1 MGAMKYAFRMREFI
15 SFFITFPFALVLT
28 SFLLFFASSLCPSP
42 ARADLNGVMMQ
53 YFHWYTSDNGEHW
66 KELERNAD
74 SLAKAGFTAL
84 WLPPATKGMAGA
96 QDVGYGL
103 YDLYDLGEFDQKG
116 SIRTKYGTKSEYLAA
131 IQAAHRA
138 GLSVY
143 SDLIL
148 NHLGGADQ
156 TEWVRAVRVDPY
168 NRNQEIGPDLD
179 ILAGTRFLFP
189 GRGGKYSSFTWSWI
203 HFDGTDWDHASH
215 RAGIYKFRGG
225 KEWDPD
231 VDDENGNF
239 DFLLFNDTDLQ
250 HPEVRT
256 ELKTWGK
263 WFAHLT
269 AIDGFRIDAAKHTQF
284 EFTLEWLE
292 ELERAHSKSYFAVA
306 EYWSHDLTK
315 MRRYIEKLK
324 GKVSLFD
331 FPLQDHLAQ
340 ASKERGYYDLRK
352 LYDGTLV
359 QADPIHAV
367 TFVENHDTQRHFGG
381 LSRVDDWFKPLAYA
395 LLLLRRE
402 GYPCLFYPDYFG
414 LDYFGASGL
423 KSEKKSVSAVDAASG
438 DAFVSFK
445 KTLDLLLSL
454 RHNHAHGE
462 QHSYFDNRD
471 IIGWTREGDEDH
483 PLAMAVVISDNL
495 SAQGGGEKTMFVGKK
510 TLMRPSRV
518 FKDVTGNFSH
528 AVTVGDDGIG
538 VFPVQHAS
546 DQAPGQSLSIWVEQE

>member
-1 MGAMKYAFRMREFI
+1 MKYAFHMREFTS
-15 SFFITFPFALVLT
+15 SFFAFASTFA
-28 SFLLFFASSLCPSP
+28 SFLSLLISVLHPSP

-53 YFHWYTSDNGEHW
+53 YFHWYTPDNGEHW
-66 KELERNAD
+66 KELERNAE

-103 YDLYDLGEFDQKG
+103 YDLYDLGEFNQKG

-156 TEWVRAVRVDPY
+156 TEWVRAVQVNPY
-168 NRNQEIGPDLD
+168 NRNQEVGADLD

-189 GRGGKYSSFTWSWI
+189 GRGGKYSNFTWSWI
-203 HFDGTDWDHASH
+203 HFDGTDWDHALK

-263 WFAHLT
+263 WFARLT

-306 EYWSHDLTK
+306 EYWSHDLIK
-315 MRRYIEKLK
+315 MQRYIEKLK

-340 ASKERGYYDLRK
+340 AAKERGYYDLRK

-359 QADPIHAV
+359 QVDPAHAV
-367 TFVENHDTQRHFGG
+367 TFVENHDTQRHLGT

-414 LDYFGASGL
+414 ANGL
-423 KSEKKSVSAVDAASG
+423 K
-438 DAFVSFK
+438 
-445 KTLDLLLSL
+445 TLNLLLSL
-454 RHNHAHGE
+454 RRDHAHGE
-462 QHSYFDNRD
+462 QHSYFDDRD
-471 IIGWTREGDEDH
+471 IVGWTREGDQDH
-483 PLAMAVVISDNL
+483 PRAMAVVISDNF
-495 SAQGGGEKTMFVGKK
+495 SEQGGGEKMMFVGQKNRMK
-510 TLMRPSRV
+510 HRMKYLIKQLKQSRV
-518 FKDVTGNFSH
+518 FKDVTGNFNH
-528 AVTVGDDGIG
+528 AVIVGDDGVG
-538 VFPVQHAS
+538 VFPVKHAS
-546 DQAPGQSLSIWVEQE
+546 DQVPGQSLSIWIEQEQE